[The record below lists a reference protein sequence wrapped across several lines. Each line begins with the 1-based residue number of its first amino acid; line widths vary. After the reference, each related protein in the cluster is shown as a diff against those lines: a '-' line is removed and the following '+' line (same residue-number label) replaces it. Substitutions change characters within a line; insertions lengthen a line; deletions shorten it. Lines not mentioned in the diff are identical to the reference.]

1 MLVGFSKYGKGGGH
15 APVAYLTSERNPDGS
30 ARTPKPTILRGH
42 AERVRQLIDD
52 LPFKYKYTS
61 GVLSFEEK
69 PWAVPPEVQ
78 AAIMEAFEAVAFAGL
93 SEVQRPPVL
102 WVRHEH
108 AGRLELNFL
117 IPRVEPLS
125 GKSLN
130 IAPPKSLTRETF
142 DTFRSLIN
150 ARHGFSDPDDPART
164 RNVSLPH
171 HIEKLLAEASRKG
184 EAPKLR
190 GATALRKTLTE
201 AITAHVAR
209 EVGSGSLK
217 SQKDVLGYLEG
228 AGYAIA
234 RTGKDYITIIEP
246 QTGERIRLKGAL
258 YSREGFDPAAATRQG
273 IVYGVP
279 DEARAEAQA
288 AKLEKMTE
296 ARARYHRKYYGEPVQ
311 DIEPVYALDH
321 PPDLPPQA
329 GESLEDYLER
339 TLGDEAILPAGQ
351 DDDEPPPSTERRRRL
366 QRMEQAAQAEPLPH
380 PFRQVRHV

>member
-78 AAIMEAFEAVAFAGL
+78 AAIMDAFMAVAFAGL
-93 SEVQRPPVL
+93 SEEQRPPVL

-117 IPRVEPLS
+117 IPRVEPCS

-142 DTFRSLIN
+142 DTFRAMMN

-171 HIEKLLAEASRKG
+171 HIEKLLAEARRKG
-184 EAPKLR
+184 EAPNLR
-190 GATALRKTLTE
+190 GATALRKTLSE
-201 AITAHVAR
+201 AITAHVSCEADQ
-209 EVGSGSLK
+209 SSLK
-217 SQKDVLGYLEG
+217 SQKDVVGYLEG

-234 RTGKDYITIIEP
+234 RMGKDYITIIEP

-279 DEARAEAQA
+279 DAARAEALA
-288 AKLEKMTE
+288 AKLERLTEVRAALGQMT
-296 ARARYHRKYYGEPVQ
+296 
-311 DIEPVYALDH
+311 
-321 PPDLPPQA
+321 
-329 GESLEDYLER
+329 
-339 TLGDEAILPAGQ
+339 
-351 DDDEPPPSTERRRRL
+351 
-366 QRMEQAAQAEPLPH
+366 
-380 PFRQVRHV
+380 

>member
-15 APVAYLTSERNPDGS
+15 APVAYLTSWRNPDGS

-42 AERVRQLIDD
+42 TEQVRQLIDD

-78 AAIMEAFEAVAFAGL
+78 AAIMHAFEAVAFAGL
-93 SEVQRPPVL
+93 AEEQRPPVL

-142 DTFRSLIN
+142 DTFRDVIN
-150 ARHGFSDPDDPART
+150 ARYGFSDPNDPART

-190 GATALRKTLTE
+190 GATALRKTLIE
-201 AITAHVAR
+201 AITGHVVR
-209 EVGSGSLK
+209 EVGAGSLK
-217 SQKDVLGYLEG
+217 SQKDVIGYLQG

-279 DEARAEAQA
+279 DAARAEVLA
-288 AKLEKMTE
+288 AKLERLTE
-296 ARARYHRKYYGEPVQ
+296 VRGRYHRKYYGEPVQ
-311 DIEPVYALDH
+311 DIAPVYELDH
-321 PPDLPPQA
+321 SPDLPPQA

-339 TLGDEAILPAGQ
+339 TLGDAAILPAGH

-366 QRMEQAAQAEPLPH
+366 QRMEQAAQVESLQQ
-380 PFRQVRHV
+380 PFR